1 MTSLFGV
8 NGKMEQLERVH
19 LAKGTKIFAFGAYMC
34 QQEFVIYDDNMNAVE
49 IYKGK
54 LEDVTVDDLNNYFF
68 PMHKI
73 EEEVRPISKK
83 FGIGFYYDES
93 GELISDDVIE
103 NSLERAKILERLKQE
118 EKEAKAKAKEEL
130 REKLIKE
137 YPYLTQGGQYDHKIC
152 GHNLKVELKHKFPGV
167 KFSVRYNSYLG
178 GNDYSVSW
186 IDGPTEQMVKDVID
200 KYQDHESDHTGDY
213 WDYAP
218 SVFNELFG
226 GVSFIM
232 AYRTISEGAKE
243 SIREEYKD
251 LTRDNMYDYNFK
263 EQDDKAIET
272 ARLLTATVEDVIY
285 AICYHR
291 SFEIK
296 ATPSIEPV
304 TKVEGKDVEI
314 IDYSEKSFAVVG
326 NTKEIKDDLK
336 RLGGR
341 FNFRLTC
348 GAGWIFSKSK
358 LEEVKQYLNK

>member
-1 MTSLFGV
+1 MTSLFGA

-19 LAKGTKIFAFGAYMC
+19 LAKGTKIFAFGGYMC
-34 QQEFVIYDDNMNAVE
+34 QQEYVIYDDKMNAVE
-49 IYKGK
+49 IYEGK

-93 GELISDDVIE
+93 GELISDEVIE

-118 EKEAKAKAKEEL
+118 EKEAKAKAKAEL

-152 GHNLKVELKHKFPGV
+152 GHNLKAELKHKFPGV
-167 KFSVRYNSYLG
+167 KFSVRYKSYSG

-232 AYRTISEGAKE
+232 AYRTISE
-243 SIREEYKD
+243 
-251 LTRDNMYDYNFK
+251 
-263 EQDDKAIET
+263 
-272 ARLLTATVEDVIY
+272 
-285 AICYHR
+285 
-291 SFEIK
+291 
-296 ATPSIEPV
+296 
-304 TKVEGKDVEI
+304 
-314 IDYSEKSFAVVG
+314 
-326 NTKEIKDDLK
+326 
-336 RLGGR
+336 
-341 FNFRLTC
+341 
-348 GAGWIFSKSK
+348 
-358 LEEVKQYLNK
+358 